1 MNINQNVNG
10 RSDTGEQE
18 LLFEEVIC
26 SPEFPQICID
36 PQER

>member
-1 MNINQNVNG
+1 MNLKQRKNG
-10 RSDTGEQE
+10 ILDIGEQD

-36 PQER
+36 PQEN